1 MHREVRRHLG
11 VDRLEELEEL
21 LTPMPSMTFADH
33 LAGRDIERREERGRA
48 VAPVVVRPA
57 LRRAERHRQH
67 RRRAVEGLD
76 LTLLVDAQDQG
87 PIRGRQIEA
96 DDVAHFVDEER
107 VAREFEGL
115 TPMRLQAEG
124 APNAPDRRVTDI
136 ELLRQRPRTQ
146 WVASRGVASN
156 VSVITCS
163 TCASLSRRGVPG
175 RGSSTNP
182 SSRCCTKRCR
192 QRPAV
197 CRVIRNSKNPCKCQD
212 YNGPK
217 NRS

>member
-182 SSRCCTKRCR
+182 SRAAVARSAAANV
-192 QRPAV
+192 RPSAA
-197 CRVIRNSKNPCKCQD
+197 
-212 YNGPK
+212 
-217 NRS
+217 

>member
-1 MHREVRRHLG
+1 
-11 VDRLEELEEL
+11 
-21 LTPMPSMTFADH
+21 MPSMTFADH

-107 VAREFEGL
+107 VARECEGL

-136 ELLRQRPRTQ
+136 ELLRQRPRTP
-146 WVASRGVASN
+146 VGRVP
-156 VSVITCS
+156 
-163 TCASLSRRGVPG
+163 RRGLQRVGNHLLHLRITEPPRCPGPRLIDQPVEPLLHEALPPTSGRLPRDPQLEESLQVPG
-175 RGSSTNP
+175 LQWPKESKLV
-182 SSRCCTKRCR
+182 SR
-192 QRPAV
+192 
-197 CRVIRNSKNPCKCQD
+197 I
-212 YNGPK
+212 
-217 NRS
+217 